1 MQAEAFVGSASGQS
15 ACETQLNAPSLQL
28 QVVSAI
34 PPCPLTGPPSA
45 SYLQARFSSRMHAL
59 AAAGTM
65 DGQGVSQLQPSFSE
79 QRQTKGAKVH
89 CMPSR
94 VHASA
99 SAGALAGQS
108 ALE

>member
-1 MQAEAFVGSASGQS
+1 MQAEAFVGSSAGQS
-15 ACETQLNAPSLQL
+15 ACETQLNAPSMQV

-34 PPCPLTGPPSA
+34 PPGPFTGPPAA
-45 SYLQARFSSRMHAL
+45 SYRQARFSSRVHSV

-65 DGQGVSQLQPSFSE
+65 DGHGVSQLQPSSTE
-79 QRQTKGAKVH
+79 QRQTKGSKVH